1 MSKMAL
7 RNIFR
12 QKRRSLLTS
21 LTMFGGF
28 VLVMIA
34 VGMTDGSF
42 NGMIDMFTRNSMG
55 HIQVHA
61 QGYLDKPS
69 LHKVIPD
76 YLKVGQKIAGVE
88 GVEAWTPRVFS
99 AGLSSVGDKTAA
111 AVLSGIDPSLENKA
125 VNFDKKIYEGRPL
138 AAGPAKETAIGRGLA
153 KTLKAKPGDA
163 LVFVTQGADGSLANE
178 KYLIVALVDSGNEV
192 ADRSSLF
199 LHIADAQELLV
210 LDGKAHEIA
219 IVAPKLGKV
228 AKVKRAVEAALA
240 DPRLS
245 VEPWQEFARG
255 FYLAMQAEN
264 KEHQVSLIVFFIIVA
279 VGVLNTTLMSVLER
293 RREHGLLKALGTRP
307 GRLFRMILNE
317 VLLMAL
323 ASIAIGSVVGTAAN
337 LYLSRHGFKFSQG
350 FTFGGMV
357 YDRLLVEISAR
368 CYIIPSLLVLAA
380 ALLVAIYPALKA
392 ARTDAARSIRYT

>member
-1 MSKMAL
+1 MTKMAF
-7 RNIFR
+7 RNILR

-69 LHKVIPD
+69 LQKVIPD
-76 YLKVGQKIAGVE
+76 YPKAGE
-88 GVEAWTPRVFS
+88 TIGRTKGVEAWAPRLFS
-99 AGLSSVGDKTAA
+99 AGLASVGEKTAA
-111 AVLSGIDPSLENKA
+111 AVLTGIDPVLENRA
-125 VNFDKKIYEGRPL
+125 VNFDRKIYEGRPL
-138 AAGPAKETAIGRGLA
+138 AAGAAMEAAIGRGLA
-153 KTLKAKPGDA
+153 KTLKAKLGDA
-163 LVFVTQGADGSLANE
+163 LVFVTQAADGSLANE
-178 KYLIVALVDSGNEV
+178 KYRIVGLVDSGNEI
-192 ADRSSLF
+192 ADRSSVF

-219 IVAPKLGKV
+219 VVAPKLGKV
-228 AKVKRAVEAALA
+228 ARLEQAVEASLA
-240 DPRLS
+240 DPGLS

-264 KEHQVSLIVFFIIVA
+264 KEHQVSLVVFFIIVA
-279 VGVLNTTLMSVLER
+279 IGVLNTTLMSVLER

-323 ASIAIGSVVGTAAN
+323 GSIAVGSIIGTAAN

-357 YDRLLVEISAR
+357 YDRLQVEISAR
-368 CYIIPSLLVLAA
+368 CYIIPAVLVLAA
-380 ALLVAIYPALKA
+380 ALLVAVYPALKA
-392 ARTDAARSIRYT
+392 ARTDPARSIRFT